1 MKILKVAIAFAL
13 LWFVFYGSIPSIDI
27 NPIPNEVDEVE
38 EIINVDRPSDEI
50 LTKVRP
56 VAAKITEIEDRAK
69 IALFNYE
76 FAKRVNSYKTSS
88 QQLNDVYA
96 EAGKLFFENSLVSK
110 YEGFSDDLVSL
121 FESVVGNDNHILST
135 NEKDSLSN
143 LFSGLAW
150 ALVEEK

>member
-88 QQLNDVYA
+88 QQLNDLYA
-96 EAGKLFFENSLVSK
+96 EAGKLFFENSLVNK

-121 FESVVGNDNHILST
+121 FESVVGSDNHILST

>member
-27 NPIPNEVDEVE
+27 SPIPNEVDEVE

-56 VAAKITEIEDRAK
+56 VAAKITEVEDRAK

-76 FAKRVNSYKTSS
+76 FAKRVNGYKTSS
-88 QQLNDVYA
+88 QQLNDLYA
-96 EAGKLFFENSLVSK
+96 EAGKSFFENSLVNK